1 MVKSFWEIQDPT
13 GVVYSIH
20 YSDTAICDYSVEL
33 WQDFNVIQNAE
44 PAKRFE
50 SEKKTINILVL

>member
-50 SEKKTINILVL
+50 SEKKQ